1 MTANGTAAESQGQ
14 AMLPLRSGD
23 RVALYVDDLAP
34 VPAAVVDTTP
44 LQATLLLGEGAM
56 PARLLH
62 RRTAAIERFWEGRRF
77 RGEGVLAMTM
87 GRRGQI
93 REDTVVL
100 HFGPQQRRATPRVG
114 AVLPVTLVPT
124 ESPVGPARALTLD
137 VSTRG
142 ALVRSPTPIRPGSP
156 LQVHLQLPGEELPV
170 PAAGAVVRRTESGLL
185 GVRLDRM
192 RDGDRALVERW
203 LRAQSPRPA

>member
-62 RRTAAIERFWEGRRF
+62 RRAAAIERFWEGRRF